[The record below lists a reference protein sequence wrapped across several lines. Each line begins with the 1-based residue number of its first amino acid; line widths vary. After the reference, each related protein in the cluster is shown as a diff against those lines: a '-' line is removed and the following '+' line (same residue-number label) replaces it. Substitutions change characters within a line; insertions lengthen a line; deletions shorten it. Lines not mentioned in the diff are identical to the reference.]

1 MIYTG
6 HILRPFSV
14 GDDFKNFVCC
24 NGHKFWIKI
33 LLSVYPRQC
42 IAIDAKCLV
51 GVVLHSTQIDDTAI
65 DNMTR
70 SSGRIEHQY
79 NTEPGVGNIL
89 ANPSPLLHKWKAN
102 GYVIVC
108 QMFLICVP
116 VDERTPG
123 CHQWITIQHAGS
135 NFNCSLLGVTLITV
149 CCYRYTNFHS
159 FFISA
164 PGNIIAGKK
173 ERKSEWLGFF
183 SILIDSTWNNA
194 QGLPLCVLFEPSCQS
209 RITSLC
215 SELKYSSYIFNL
227 IES

>member
-1 MIYTG
+1 
-6 HILRPFSV
+6 
-14 GDDFKNFVCC
+14 
-24 NGHKFWIKI
+24 
-33 LLSVYPRQC
+33 
-42 IAIDAKCLV
+42 
-51 GVVLHSTQIDDTAI
+51 
-65 DNMTR
+65 MTR

-79 NTEPGVGNIL
+79 NTEPGVRNIL
-89 ANPSPLLHKWKAN
+89 ADPSPLLHKWKEN
-102 GYVIVC
+102 GYVVVC

-123 CHQWITIQHAGS
+123 CHHWITIQHAGS
-135 NFNCSLLGVTLITV
+135 NFNCSLLGVTFIAV
-149 CCYRYTNFHS
+149 CCYRYTTFHS

-164 PGNIIAGKK
+164 PGKHYCWKKGK
-173 ERKSEWLGFF
+173 EIRMTGFFF